1 MRSRSQVDLESASPA
16 FNRTWQSR
24 QQQDV
29 MSRHVHCLEK
39 YIRHMKQA
47 CDTHA
52 WAGLSEA
59 DGLAEKIAGV
69 IIDA

>member
-1 MRSRSQVDLESASPA
+1 MHA
-16 FNRTWQSR
+16 
-24 QQQDV
+24 
-29 MSRHVHCLEK
+29 MSRHVHWLEK
-39 YIRHMKQA
+39 YTRHMKQA
-47 CDTHA
+47 CDIHA